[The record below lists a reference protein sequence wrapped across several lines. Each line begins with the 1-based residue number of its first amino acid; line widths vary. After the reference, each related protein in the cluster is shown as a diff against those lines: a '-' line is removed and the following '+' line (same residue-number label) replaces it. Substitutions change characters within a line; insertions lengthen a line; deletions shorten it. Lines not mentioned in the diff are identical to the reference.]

1 MKINS
6 INISNIVDARR
17 MDPITFRYRTMQ
29 FGRNIKLEP
38 ISSCVIDLQSGV
50 GAGKKDQADKNNGII
65 QIRPTNI
72 DRNGMLIFDK
82 NIYVPFDTAM
92 PSLQKDDVL
101 FNNTNSQELVGKT
114 AIYKGNTP
122 YRFSNHITRIR
133 VNKEKI
139 IPDFLWLILNIY
151 QQREI
156 FYAICTNWNNQSGI
170 GMELLK
176 SIKIPLPEMDIQQK
190 IVDIYTTAYETK
202 LQKDKKAKKILESID
217 DVVTQYFGI
226 KIPKKS
232 NSSEKKGYCTPI
244 SQLIGERYDPYFH
257 NPYFEKAFAELAKSE
272 YPLKRLGDISVL
284 ITSGITPKAGGDAY
298 TDAQSGIAFIRS
310 GDIDING
317 NINFDEL
324 LYIKPE
330 VHNKQMR
337 SSKVYNNDI
346 MIAIVGATI
355 GQVGIYHSDREANI
369 NQAIALVR
377 LKDGYDSE
385 YVKELIKSSIGQLN
399 LDRLKR
405 PVARA
410 NINLEEIA
418 SILIPIPEKIEDQTT
433 LANEIR
439 EKREKVEAIRN
450 EGALILKEAK
460 EKIEKMILE

>member
-6 INISNIVDARR
+6 IYISNIIDARR
-17 MDPITFRYRTMQ
+17 MDPKFFRYGTIQ
-29 FGRNIKLEP
+29 LGRIFKLEP
-38 ISSCVIDLQSGV
+38 ISSCIIDIQSGV
-50 GAGKKDQADKNNGII
+50 GAGKKDQTDKNNGII

-82 NIYVPFDTAM
+82 NIYVPFDTTM
-92 PSLQKDDVL
+92 PSLQRDDVL

-114 AIYKGNTP
+114 AIYKGDTP

-151 QQREI
+151 QQRDI
-156 FYAICTNWNNQSGI
+156 FYSICTNWNNQSGI
-170 GMELLK
+170 GIELLK
-176 SIKIPLPEMDIQQK
+176 SIKIPLPKMCIQQK
-190 IVDIYTTAYETK
+190 IVDIYTTANK
-202 LQKDKKAKKILESID
+202 ARLQKDEEAKKLLDSID
-217 DVVTQYFGI
+217 DVVTQYLRI
-226 KIPKKS
+226 KIPEKS
-232 NSSEKKGYCTPI
+232 NFSETRYLTPI
-244 SQLIGERYDPYFH
+244 SQLIGERYDPYYH
-257 NPYFEKAFAELAKSE
+257 NPYFEEAFAELEKSE

-330 VHNKQMR
+330 VHNKQMK

-355 GQVGIYHSDREANI
+355 GQVGIYHSDKEANI

-377 LKDGYDSE
+377 LKDGYDPE

-418 SILIPIPEKIEDQTT
+418 SILIPIPEKVETQTDI
-433 LANEIR
+433 AKEIHDIR
-439 EKREKVEAIRN
+439 VEAANISKD
-450 EGALILKEAK
+450 GSAILENAK
-460 EKIEKMILE
+460 KTIEKMILG

>member
-1 MKINS
+1 MKINRVH
-6 INISNIVDARR
+6 ISDIIDARR
-17 MDPITFRYRTMQ
+17 MDPIFFRYGTMQ
-29 FGRNIKLEP
+29 FGRNFRLEA
-38 ISSCVIDLQSGV
+38 ISTCIVDIQSGV

-65 QIRPTNI
+65 QVRPTNI

-82 NIYVPFDTAM
+82 NIYVPFDAIM

-114 AIYKGNTP
+114 AIYKGDIP
-122 YRFSNHITRIR
+122 YKFSNHITRIR

-139 IPDFLWLILNIY
+139 IPEFLWLILNIY

-156 FYAICTNWNNQSGI
+156 FYAICTNWNNQSGV
-170 GMELLK
+170 GTELLK
-176 SIKIPLPEMDIQQK
+176 SIKIPLPEMGIQQK
-190 IVDIYTTAYETK
+190 IVDIYTAAQNAK
-202 LQKDKKAKKILESID
+202 LQKDKEAKELLESID
-217 DVVTQYFGI
+217 DIVTQHLGI
-226 KIPKKS
+226 KLPERS
-232 NSSEKKGYCTPI
+232 DFSETKYFTPI
-244 SQLIGERYDPYFH
+244 SKLIGQRYDPYFH
-257 NPYFEKAFAELAKSE
+257 NPYFEKAFAELAQSK
-272 YPLKRLGDISVL
+272 YPLKKLGDISIL

-298 TDAQSGIAFIRS
+298 TDSQNGIAFIRS

-317 NINFDEL
+317 NINFEEL

-330 VHNKQMR
+330 VHNKQMK
-337 SSKVYNNDI
+337 SSKVYDNDI

-355 GQVGIYHSDREANI
+355 GQVGIYHSEKEANI

-377 LKDGYDSE
+377 LKDGYNPE

-418 SILIPIPEKIEDQTT
+418 SILIPIPEKIEVQT
-433 LANEIR
+433 AIAKEIHEIR
-439 EKREKVEAIRN
+439 VKADAIKN
-450 EGALILKEAK
+450 EGSLIIDKAK
-460 EKIEKMILE
+460 ATIEKMILG